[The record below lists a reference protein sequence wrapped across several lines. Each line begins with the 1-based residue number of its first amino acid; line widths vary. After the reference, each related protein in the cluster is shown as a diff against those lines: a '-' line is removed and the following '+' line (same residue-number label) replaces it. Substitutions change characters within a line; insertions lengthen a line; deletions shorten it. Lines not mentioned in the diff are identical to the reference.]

1 LVSLHDAAAM
11 PCGHDLSEMR
21 IKIAIAAWKMWAAA
35 NKLPR

>member
-1 LVSLHDAAAM
+1 MTPPRCRAGTIC
-11 PCGHDLSEMR
+11 PEMR